1 MCALNVVKGMKLKMK
16 INYEYTK
23 EDYKKFLLKSRIKN
37 NIILFIIG
45 VAIYLYFSYNKISLI
60 YLPLF
65 IIGLVIAIILLNLL
79 YVFAQL
85 KVNEMLNYNTYG
97 KYTLELTPNKFSV
110 TVNKRKTDYKYN
122 KLRKIEKRKNNFKI
136 KFKNSREYLTFE
148 KKFFTEE
155 EYEKIIKMFEE
166 KIS

>member
-1 MCALNVVKGMKLKMK
+1 MKV
-16 INYEYTK
+16 NFEYTK
-23 EDYKKFLLKSRIKN
+23 EEYKKFLLRSRVIN

-45 VAIYLYFSYNKISLI
+45 LGIYLYFSLNKISLI

-65 IIGLVIAIILLNLL
+65 IIGLLIVILLLNLL

-110 TVNKRKTDYKYN
+110 TVNKSKVDYKYN
-122 KLRKIEKRKNNFKI
+122 QVKKIVERKNCFKI
-136 KFKNSREYLTFE
+136 KLKKGREYLTFE
-148 KKFFTEE
+148 KKFFDEVNYNKIIE
-155 EYEKIIKMFEE
+155 MFKEKIN
-166 KIS
+166 